1 MHLNKLYYWL
11 FGFMLLPGIVLGG
24 NLEELSSSLPQKTI
38 ALLSIPD
45 QKSALV
51 ALNRAPMGKM
61 INHPQFAAVRESIL
75 KKFTFSKDTNRID
88 VLASNPISALSLEKI
103 SSAYLAVIDSSN
115 SKDPLTQSIGG
126 VTVLGLELGEN
137 IVALSNIFDS
147 FVKIPQLSPF
157 IKKELFAPNQEII
170 GFTLSKERSEKI
182 LSFFSCHKPNKDI
195 ESTNLT
201 FWATISR
208 TQFLIE
214 LNSPEGIKEI
224 LKVRSQNAPSLLQSA
239 QLEKHKFQF
248 ADSVLWGWIYLTPI
262 TQKWIEKETAQMKN
276 LAQTDESTPTDPL
289 SENQDSLMIPLIT
302 SKLGLQSFIS
312 GSFAVYDRP
321 TGIYTDYYIY
331 SPAGSRQGIG
341 KLLSIDAGDCTPP
354 PFIKKDISH
363 FSRMR
368 LNIPAAANNIQSLIN
383 DIMPD
388 VCDLLVSAILP
399 GLLEKEPNFNFQKQ
413 LIAPLGN
420 DIISCEKINAKGE
433 KDVIRFVQVNEGEK
447 YVESVKNVISILA
460 PIPTIETQTGKYK
473 IVSLPV
479 PNLELTSLTNYY
491 HIAAKDSYLLM
502 SNNRKMIEQF
512 LNETNQEQ
520 SLSSLSGLTNAAHIG
535 GFHTGF
541 FEYNNNRSIARS
553 YYNKFLAYC
562 KQSRTQPFLFPIFSI
577 LAQDINIDISF
588 IKNITSTL
596 PMPDF
601 ESFQECFNYS
611 ITIFQSNP
619 DAFIIRNIL
628 PVTKDSIQSISL
640 PTPILEINSN
650 STLPQKTTEQPQQTN
665 DTSEEIII
673 PEADIM
679 EPLLPQEEDK
689 NLIDKSEEDLPP
701 KK

>member
-1 MHLNKLYYWL
+1 
-11 FGFMLLPGIVLGG
+11 
-24 NLEELSSSLPQKTI
+24 
-38 ALLSIPD
+38 
-45 QKSALV
+45 
-51 ALNRAPMGKM
+51 
-61 INHPQFAAVRESIL
+61 
-75 KKFTFSKDTNRID
+75 
-88 VLASNPISALSLEKI
+88 
-103 SSAYLAVIDSSN
+103 
-115 SKDPLTQSIGG
+115 
-126 VTVLGLELGEN
+126 
-137 IVALSNIFDS
+137 
-147 FVKIPQLSPF
+147 
-157 IKKELFAPNQEII
+157 
-170 GFTLSKERSEKI
+170 
-182 LSFFSCHKPNKDI
+182 
-195 ESTNLT
+195 
-201 FWATISR
+201 
-208 TQFLIE
+208 
-214 LNSPEGIKEI
+214 
-224 LKVRSQNAPSLLQSA
+224 
-239 QLEKHKFQF
+239 
-248 ADSVLWGWIYLTPI
+248 
-262 TQKWIEKETAQMKN
+262 
-276 LAQTDESTPTDPL
+276 
-289 SENQDSLMIPLIT
+289 
-302 SKLGLQSFIS
+302 
-312 GSFAVYDRP
+312 
-321 TGIYTDYYIY
+321 
-331 SPAGSRQGIG
+331 
-341 KLLSIDAGDCTPP
+341 
-354 PFIKKDISH
+354 
-363 FSRMR
+363 
-368 LNIPAAANNIQSLIN
+368 
-383 DIMPD
+383 
-388 VCDLLVSAILP
+388 
-399 GLLEKEPNFNFQKQ
+399 
-413 LIAPLGN
+413 
-420 DIISCEKINAKGE
+420 
-433 KDVIRFVQVNEGEK
+433 
-447 YVESVKNVISILA
+447 
-460 PIPTIETQTGKYK
+460 
-473 IVSLPV
+473 
-479 PNLELTSLTNYY
+479 
-491 HIAAKDSYLLM
+491 M